1 MRGTPAILLTL
12 ALLFVWSLPGVT
24 ALRHLL
30 LFSALLALMPLTR
43 RQSLLDAMRTN
54 RWPLFWLASLTL
66 WLLVQAIFISPETV
80 WALGELK
87 GQWGNAMLAGLLGLL
102 LALAVREGAVAPAV
116 RMTTALTAVLI
127 FQAAIAVGQSVA
139 HWWQHGELL
148 RQVVPLTGGKL
159 EMSYILNILLAGLTV
174 DLLFRACRRPPLLAL
189 PFSWVAGALLLA
201 LGGTYLAGA
210 RNGVLGVLFL
220 STSALTLYLID
231 AWRRH
236 GGARALAGGALLLA
250 AVASFAVASY
260 RSDVRWQGFVQT
272 VPIAWDID
280 THRTWLDSDREP
292 YPVLPGGGTIDAS
305 AYLRIAFI
313 HAGLRLIEAHPLGV
327 GYGRNAFVH
336 ALRQTT
342 EAHAGHAHSGWID
355 LGIGGGIP
363 ALLLMAG
370 FLGSLLAIGALRY
383 FRHGDPHALW
393 LLLLTSGYAG
403 RMVVDSV
410 NRDHMLQ
417 IFMFLGLYLLFRS
430 APQAHETPPAPRPR

>member
-1 MRGTPAILLTL
+1 MSGRLAVALTL

-24 ALRHLL
+24 ALRQLL
-30 LFSALLALMPLTR
+30 LFSALIALVPLTHR
-43 RQSLLDAMRTN
+43 PLLTTVLRAN
-54 RWPLFWLASLTL
+54 RWPLFWLALLTL
-66 WLLVQAIFISPETV
+66 WLLVQAIFVSAETA

-87 GQWGNAMLAGLLGLL
+87 GQWGNAVLAGLLGLL
-102 LALAVREGAVAPAV
+102 LALAVREGQVTHDAWL
-116 RMTTALTAVLI
+116 TTALAAVLI
-127 FQAAIAVGQSVA
+127 LQAAIAVGQSVA
-139 HWWQHGELL
+139 HWLMHGELL

-159 EMSYILNILLAGLTV
+159 EMSYILNILLAALTV
-174 DLLFRACRRPPLLAL
+174 DLLFRACRRPPLLRL
-189 PFSWVAGALLLA
+189 PLAVVVVSLLLA
-201 LGGTYLAGA
+201 LAGTYLAGA

-220 STSALTLYLID
+220 STSAIILYLID

-236 GGARALAGGALLLA
+236 GGARALAGGVLLLA

-260 RSDVRWQGFVQT
+260 RSDARWQTFVQT

-280 THRTWLDSDREP
+280 SHRTWLDSDREP
-292 YPVLPGGGTIDAS
+292 YPALLDGGAVESS

-313 HAGLRLIEAHPLGV
+313 HAGLRLIEAQPLGV
-327 GYGRNAFVH
+327 GYGRNAFAH

-342 EAHAGHAHSGWID
+342 EAHVGHAHSGWID

-370 FLGSLLAIGALRY
+370 FLGSLLVSGALRY
-383 FRHGDPHALW
+383 FRCAEPHALW

-417 IFMFLGLYLLFRS
+417 IFMFLGFYLLLRS
-430 APQAHETPPAPRPR
+430 APPAGETPPASRPR